1 MPIKFTEKQAYH
13 MVDGKRDYMSKK
25 QGVAIQLA
33 KLRKEGR
40 IPPRKDGK

>member
-1 MPIKFTEKQAYH
+1 

-40 IPPRKDGK
+40 AKKNG

>member
-1 MPIKFTEKQAYH
+1 MPIKFTKERSYH

>member
-1 MPIKFTEKQAYH
+1 MPIKFTKNQAYH

-40 IPPRKDGK
+40 IPPRKA

>member
-1 MPIKFTEKQAYH
+1 MPIKFTEKMSYH
-13 MVDGKRDYMSKK
+13 TKDGKRDYMSKK

-40 IPPRKDGK
+40 IPARKDGK

>member
-1 MPIKFTEKQAYH
+1 MPIKFTEKLAYH
-13 MVDGKRDYMSKK
+13 NKDGKRDYMSKK

-40 IPPRKDGK
+40 IPLRKDGK